1 MRGAGKGRRE
11 EVLTGGAGLSAEAAG
26 AGRWA
31 GWVAGGVTRSVGA
44 RRAGWLAPPG
54 GAGVAAT
61 PGDGKRGG
69 GGVREAGPR
78 RGQAVLDGKGRGP
91 SWAGA
96 VWAAGF
102 LLGWAS
108 SRVLGSLSISI

>member
-1 MRGAGKGRRE
+1 M
-11 EVLTGGAGLSAEAAG
+11 
-26 AGRWA
+26 
-31 GWVAGGVTRSVGA
+31 
-44 RRAGWLAPPG
+44 
-54 GAGVAAT
+54 
-61 PGDGKRGG
+61 
-69 GGVREAGPR
+69 REAGPR

-108 SRVLGSLSISI
+108 SRVLGSLSISILSLLSISTLNKV